1 MFHDVWHTHAFDLS
15 CGCFN
20 ADVPHLGPRVGGEGN
35 PHVKSKIFLQL
46 GVLVQLC
53 PLLELLIVV
62 TCAFEGR
69 AMDAGLSD
77 RLRNKRDSSALD
89 EHLLHAVRTV
99 TTKQPWERGDILSP
113 RPLFAAP
120 YPCVGRPQIAV
131 QTASSSARLEM
142 AKPCFLGLPKGVC
155 RMQRGGGRAPFH
167 KFLICMILHEFRCMI
182 DFIGCAIF
190 SFVTWI
196 IDWMNLQ
203 HKGSR
208 GGSLVL
214 ERWGRDHGATPWPQ
228 LLWKPAEAER
238 GGISSQPS
246 GLRACGRGFHSL

>member
-1 MFHDVWHTHAFDLS
+1 MMFGTRMLLIYPAVV
-15 CGCFN
+15 FN

-35 PHVKSKIFLQL
+35 PHVKSKIFLQR

-53 PLLELLIVV
+53 PLLVLLIVV

-99 TTKQPWERGDILSP
+99 TTKSGKQPWERGDILSP

-142 AKPCFLGLPKGVC
+142 AKPLAASVAARVIGKLPDTKGPTWEEKLTDHRKAAVAKSSGKLC
-155 RMQRGGGRAPFH
+155 SSH
-167 KFLICMILHEFRCMI
+167 T
-182 DFIGCAIF
+182 AI
-190 SFVTWI
+190 T
-196 IDWMNLQ
+196 L
-203 HKGSR
+203 R
-208 GGSLVL
+208 
-214 ERWGRDHGATPWPQ
+214 
-228 LLWKPAEAER
+228 PAEESKPMPR
-238 GGISSQPS
+238 QV
-246 GLRACGRGFHSL
+246 